1 MENQSLYSMEPDGS
15 HPRLLFSNIRAD
27 SVHLTFDP
35 FTKTVLVN
43 SWAQPQQILKVEA
56 DSPQAFEYL
65 DGPSQGGQGLAV
77 DASAGKIFV
86 GIYYAGLFVKD
97 FHGQGEWS
105 QIVYSQEITPLLG
118 QRGQLQVDP
127 VHQHVY
133 FRTAFNGDCG
143 ECRWIYRVDYD
154 GKNLTK
160 IIRAN
165 AGDALVLDLKSSK
178 IYFSD
183 IPAENTIKRANLDG
197 SNVETILTLPE
208 GYIFSQSI
216 ALDEST
222 GKIFIY
228 LFEDERNIGKQAIAR
243 FNLDG
248 SEFEIIREIQ
258 ANGTVQGGLAV
269 GPSQDLPA
277 VYPACGVGWTRLEIG
292 PNASISSD
300 SDLSNRVRQ
309 EPGLAG
315 KVIGRLPPGAI
326 VKILEGPVCADGFVY
341 WKVQSP
347 LIPAGT
353 GWTAEGDGKEY
364 YLTTNHLLLS
374 TKTDLEASVKI
385 DGDRYVFQIAADRV
399 LPDPAQLAGGARVD
413 FIWSVDADMNRNT
426 GQTQQG
432 NDYNINLTLT
442 ENGWFTDIYAVSPIA
457 LDKEVQD
464 RYAEIQYQ
472 VNGQQAEISFPVSFF
487 PQNSFTWW
495 LEVTSTNSSMG
506 WQDILKY
513 PITISES
520 TFTGEE

>member
-1 MENQSLYSMEPDGS
+1 MP
-15 HPRLLFSNIRAD
+15 
-27 SVHLTFDP
+27 
-35 FTKTVLVN
+35 
-43 SWAQPQQILKVEA
+43 
-56 DSPQAFEYL
+56 AFL
-65 DGPSQGGQGLAV
+65 SR
-77 DASAGKIFV
+77 I
-86 GIYYAGLFVKD
+86 

-105 QIVYSQEITPLLG
+105 QIVNSQEISPLLG

-133 FRTAFNGDCG
+133 FRTAYNGDCG

-160 IIRAN
+160 IIQAN
-165 AGDALVLDLKSSK
+165 GGDGLVLDLKSSK

-183 IPAENTIKRANLDG
+183 IPDKKTIKRANLDG

-208 GYIFSQSI
+208 GYIFSRSM
-216 ALDEST
+216 ALDEDT

-228 LFEDERNIGKQAIAR
+228 IYEDETNIGKQAIAR

-248 SEFEIIREIQ
+248 SGFEIIREIQ
-258 ANGTVQGGLAV
+258 TNGNVQGGLAV
-269 GPSQDLPA
+269 GTSPDLPA
-277 VYPACGVGWTRLEIG
+277 VYPACGAGWSRLEIG
-292 PNASISSD
+292 PNASISAD

-326 VKILEGPVCADGFVY
+326 VKILEGPVCADGYVY

-347 LIPAGT
+347 LIPGGT
-353 GWTAEGDGKEY
+353 GWTAEGDGKDY

-374 TKTDLEASVKI
+374 TKTDLKASVKI
-385 DGDRYVFQIAADRV
+385 EGDRYVFQIVADRV
-399 LPDPAQLAGGARVD
+399 FPDPAQLTGGGRID

-426 GQTQQG
+426 GQSQRG
-432 NDYNINLTLT
+432 NDYNLYLTLS
-442 ENGWFTDIYAVSPIA
+442 EYEWIADIYAVSPIA
-457 LDKEVQD
+457 LEKEVQD

-513 PITISES
+513 PVTISES
-520 TFTGEE
+520 TFIGEE